1 MTRTI
6 ISPLTLSL
14 LCPLLALACDPEDIA
29 DSDAELPD
37 DIEGEI
43 TPRSNQ
49 IPVACQSLTPA
60 ALQAPVDKMNEAIG
74 LINEYIATT
83 PESNYPT
90 AGTLALGQINQAK
103 SKITNYQA
111 WLTSINHGNPFVYWV
126 GATPFLEVTDSA
138 HLLHGAAWWAYIAVA
153 NDEKEVARLSAKR
166 VFEAQQLASEIG
178 KQALLCAMEQYTNC
192 GDGVLDANEACDDG
206 NAVDGDGCSNTCES
220 DGGTCGNSV
229 VDPGEACDDGNEI
242 DNDGCDLC
250 SSRTPW
256 PLQPQNPCEALTPAA
271 IQRSVELTDEA
282 IEFIDEYLTP
292 PLVTNYT
299 GAGQY
304 TLDSLNQARSK
315 ITAHQTYLASI
326 PHGIPFVSQEA
337 VAAETFTA
345 MKGAADW
352 LRYGMWWG
360 FVATAWDHTPSSRM
374 SARRAADAQ
383 KLADHLARQ
392 ALLCSMA
399 PYALCS
405 DGVVNGTEQCDD
417 GNLIAGDGCSS
428 TCTTES
434 ACPAVTAE
442 RGMYMWNE
450 EILDSGNSAALVDE
464 LLDFAE
470 AQSVNRIYFQA
481 QGHIGTPQGRAKLT
495 ALIAEADA
503 RCIGVD
509 LLFGAHDWFLPNM
522 HSVPTGHL
530 SNAIALVNSLT
541 TAIPV
546 RAHFDIEPHVYR
558 LNENDPSDP
567 TKWSNLSDTGRR
579 QRLADLLTLYT
590 TLKSTRDQA
599 GVNLELTVAM
609 PFWYHSQTYSAIT
622 VNGAQKEMSEWVIDT
637 VDHVALMSYRDTAAG
652 IEGVAAAEISY
663 ANSLPANH
671 HKIITGVETVAEEDI
686 VTFYQ
691 EGTDALEAQ
700 LTAVSTHYASAAN
713 KDGWGGAFI
722 HHYGGWKALPE
733 KYAMQLAIPSYIY
746 PDMAWNPNSDWTPA
760 LSAVAPGGI
769 LMINPDSGPGD
780 AVNPDYVSVTAQIKE
795 ADILPLGYV
804 STEYGARSQ
813 QVVVSEINKYYDWY
827 QPSGI
832 FFDEAPGTST
842 CASKKQYYLD
852 LANAVRARDPAAIV
866 VVNPGTETCSSYLSF
881 VDIIVSFED
890 NVTSYASY
898 TPPAWT
904 FNYPPTRFW
913 HLVHD
918 ATPLA
923 SLVATAAQRNAGWV
937 YVTDDHYVDDPW
949 DNLATYIAQ
958 EAQQVAAVVFPIP

>member
-6 ISPLTLSL
+6 ISPLTPSL

-392 ALLCSMA
+392 ALLCSLA

-417 GNLIAGDGCSS
+417 GNLVAGDGCSS

-434 ACPAVTAE
+434 VCGDGVVAGAEACDDANTDNTDRCSNTCQVQACPSGGDVK
-442 RGMYMWNE
+442 GMWVWNDYVN
-450 EILDSGNSAALVDE
+450 IVNNSADASE
-464 LLDFAE
+464 LLDFTRSKGVTRLFFDVWDEE
-470 AQSVNRIYFQA
+470 AGA
-481 QGHIGTPQGRAKLT
+481 LLT
-495 ALIAEADA
+495 ATTDGRELLADFIADADA
-503 RCIGVD
+503 RCVEVE
-509 LLFGAHDWFLPNM
+509 LLVGPKSDTAFSAMEGWMDPSG
-522 HSVPTGHL
+522 SVAT
-530 SNAIALVNSLT
+530 AIAFAEDAVEFTDALT
-541 TAIPV
+541 GPKPV
-546 RAHFDIEPHVYR
+546 GIHLDIEPAHAPDKGTNMPGVVSRFVDRHYAI
-558 LNENDPSDP
+558 
-567 TKWSNLSDTGRR
+567 
-579 QRLADLLTLYT
+579 ADAFEAAQASAGT
-590 TLKSTRDQA
+590 TLRINADANVWLQHHNITRS
-599 GVNLELTVAM
+599 GVTKA
-609 PFWYHSQTYSAIT
+609 A
-622 VNGAQKEMSEWVIDT
+622 
-637 VDHVALMSYRDTAAG
+637 HVWLLDRLDA
-652 IEGVAAAEISY
+652 
-663 ANSLPANH
+663 
-671 HKIITGVETVAEEDI
+671 
-686 VTFYQ
+686 TF
-691 EGTDALEAQ
+691 
-700 LTAVSTHYASAAN
+700 
-713 KDGWGGAFI
+713 
-722 HHYGGWKALPE
+722 
-733 KYAMQLAIPSYIY
+733 M
-746 PDMAWNPNSDWTPA
+746 
-760 LSAVAPGGI
+760 
-769 LMINPDSGPGD
+769 
-780 AVNPDYVSVTAQIKE
+780 DYVDNSTNLI
-795 ADILPLGYV
+795 DYV
-804 STEYGARSQ
+804 STEMSYAAGVSGRQVIVGVETMCGLDDGDTFCEEGA
-813 QVVVSEINKYYDWY
+813 
-827 QPSGI
+827 
-832 FFDEAPGTST
+832 AALTS
-842 CASKKQYYLD
+842 A
-852 LANAVRARDPAAIV
+852 LA
-866 VVNPGTETCSSYLSF
+866 T
-881 VDIIVSFED
+881 
-890 NVTSYASY
+890 VTSNYSAN
-898 TPPAWT
+898 PAWQG
-904 FNYPPTRFW
+904 
-913 HLVHD
+913 
-918 ATPLA
+918 
-923 SLVATAAQRNAGWV
+923 VAI
-937 YVTDDHYVDDPW
+937 HYYESFAELP
-949 DNLATYIAQ
+949 N
-958 EAQQVAAVVFPIP
+958 